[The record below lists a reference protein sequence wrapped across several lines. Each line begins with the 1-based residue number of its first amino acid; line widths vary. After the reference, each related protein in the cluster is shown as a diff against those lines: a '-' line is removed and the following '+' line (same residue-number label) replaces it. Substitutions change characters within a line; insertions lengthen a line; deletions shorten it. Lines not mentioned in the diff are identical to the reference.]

1 MADFSR
7 KKITDLT
14 EKTEPGNNDLFV
26 AGNNG
31 TATMRKM
38 SFANIAN
45 GIISKLTGAVSSI
58 LSNNL
63 TASRA
68 LISNSSG
75 KVAASGV
82 SSTELGYLSGA
93 SSNIQSQLSALNSK
107 SYNIISTG
115 DYIAGQLVYMKT
127 GNICVVQIQ
136 ALKNLPGT
144 ASANVATLPVGFR
157 PRDVVAVDTGTPS
170 ANGFTTIFRITIAAD
185 GVISVYNYGSAIPS
199 AVNIRAQLVF
209 MVP

>member
-107 SYNIISTG
+107 ITPGANYIPTYSYNPQISGALVAMNFGTSTN
-115 DYIAGQLVYMKT
+115 DYYQLVISAT
-127 GNICVVQIQ
+127 GMFFRHWD
-136 ALKNLPGT
+136 GST
-144 ASANVATLPVGFR
+144 WTTLW
-157 PRDVVAVDTGTPS
+157 S
-170 ANGFTTIFRITIAAD
+170 K
-185 GVISVYNYGSAIPS
+185 
-199 AVNIRAQLVF
+199 
-209 MVP
+209 

>member
-1 MADFSR
+1 MADYSK

-14 EKTEPGNNDLFV
+14 EKTAPSDSDLFV

-38 SFANIAN
+38 SFTNIVS
-45 GIISKLTGAVSSI
+45 GIIGKLTGAVSSI
-58 LSNNL
+58 LTSNL

-107 SYNIISTG
+107 MGKYSYGFISSSSGKKITITCSNINAFWFPIFLINGGVVGLIITQGANMPAMSNIVGNMSTFLTITTINNG
-115 DYIAGQLVYMKT
+115 IELTIT
-127 GNICVVQIQ
+127 GNSSRGRMIFMAPDDVLNMLTVQ
-136 ALKNLPGT
+136 G
-144 ASANVATLPVGFR
+144 
-157 PRDVVAVDTGTPS
+157 
-170 ANGFTTIFRITIAAD
+170 
-185 GVISVYNYGSAIPS
+185 
-199 AVNIRAQLVF
+199 
-209 MVP
+209 

>member
-14 EKTEPGNNDLFV
+14 EKTAPSDSDLFV

-38 SFANIAN
+38 SFANIVS
-45 GIISKLTGAVSSI
+45 GIIGKLTGAVSSI
-58 LSNNL
+58 LTSNL

-107 SYNIISTG
+107 RGDVISIGRNYLSGIAIAPNIIFFLIPLNKN
-115 DYIAGQLVYMKT
+115 IASPSDGQ
-127 GNICVVQIQ
+127 QIQ
-136 ALKNLPGT
+136 AVNPTLFNIHSVGNSAQYLSHVT
-144 ASANVATLPVGFR
+144 ASVGYVRKNGIDVQVTLDSYPSWLTSGVVVGIEFR
-157 PRDVVAVDTGTPS
+157 GS
-170 ANGFTTIFRITIAAD
+170 IT
-185 GVISVYNYGSAIPS
+185 
-199 AVNIRAQLVF
+199 L
-209 MVP
+209 